1 MNGEHE
7 YYDDNDGGTMVASPP
22 AANGLA
28 VTVSAE
34 IDRQI
39 STAKAY
45 PRSVKRFV
53 SRATELVT
61 LNEGVAGSCIY
72 SLPRGGKQLSG
83 PSVRFAEML
92 ASAYGNLRCGA
103 RVVDEGETMITAQG
117 VCHDLEANIAITF
130 ETQRR
135 ITKKNGQRFDDDM
148 IAVTGNAANS
158 IALRNA
164 ILRCIPKALWQSV
177 YDAARKTAVGDT
189 KTLTARRDGMLAKF
203 GQLGVTKEQVF
214 ALLDKPGIDDITLD
228 DLERMI
234 GVFTA
239 IKDGKAIEEF
249 FNPPQGDAKQ
259 KATEALKNASQPKPA
274 AIQPPPEAKP
284 APTLAQILDLI
295 RDASTEPQLASINES
310 ARGMETL
317 SESDRIEIADAMK
330 NRLEELKASKKA
342 RK

>member
-1 MNGEHE
+1 MNHNED
-7 YYDDNDGGTMVASPP
+7 YDDGEGGTMVATAP
-22 AANGLA
+22 ATAGLA

-53 SRATELVT
+53 AKATELVT

-72 SLPRGGKQLSG
+72 NLPRGGKQIVG
-83 PSVRFAEML
+83 PSVRFAEMV

-103 RVVDEGETMITAQG
+103 RVVDEGETMLTAQG

-135 ITKKNGQRFDDDM
+135 ITKRNGQRYDDDM

-164 ILRCIPKALWQSV
+164 ILRCIPKALWSSI
-177 YDAARKTAVGDT
+177 YDAARKTAVGDA
-189 KTLTARRDGMLAKF
+189 KTLTSRRDGMLAKF

-214 ALLDKPGIDDITLD
+214 ALLEKPGIDDITLD
-228 DLERMI
+228 DLEKMI

-239 IKDGKAIEEF
+239 IKDGKAIEEYF
-249 FNPPQGDAKQ
+249 EPPQGEAKQ
-259 KATEALKNASQPKPA
+259 KAADAIKAALPKTAPEAPKAPPAEPVDWFARIKAASTTPEFDQIFADVARAGLEESYRADVLEALEERKNEVKDG
-274 AIQPPPEAKP
+274 AK
-284 APTLAQILDLI
+284 
-295 RDASTEPQLASINES
+295 
-310 ARGMETL
+310 
-317 SESDRIEIADAMK
+317 K
-330 NRLEELKASKKA
+330 